1 MITLDLLKEEEIPY
15 IQKLYKK
22 SFPKIERK
30 PWSTMMNFT
39 KEGKYLP
46 FVVHDAQKN
55 PVGMCFFMVAP
66 DLALLDYLAI
76 DEKCQSEGYGACV
89 LKLIP
94 KVMDNRK
101 TIIEIEPLE
110 ENADNYEQ
118 RVRRLKF
125 YLRNGVHTT
134 DLVVKLYDND
144 YHVCFTGGDSLSY
157 EEYRYLYTHLYT
169 EKRLKDKLYII
180 RREKIDERLYIG
192 Q

>member
-15 IQKLYKK
+15 IQKLYEK

-39 KEGKYLP
+39 KAGKYSP
-46 FVVHDAQKN
+46 FVVHDDNGN

-66 DLALLDYLAI
+66 NLALLDYLAI
-76 DEKCQSEGYGACV
+76 DEKCQSLGYGAMV
-89 LKLIP
+89 LTLIP

-101 TIIEIEPLE
+101 TIIEIEPLDKS
-110 ENADNYEQ
+110 ADNYEQ

-125 YLRNGVHTT
+125 YLKNGVHTT

-157 EEYRYLYTHLYT
+157 EEYCYLYAHLYT
-169 EKRLKDKLYII
+169 EEKLKGKLYII

-192 Q
+192 